1 MSKRF
6 DFWTNGIAAV
16 LQSPGLAQLVEHRT
30 DRGTVVEQNAN
41 TEAWFHIPLTSPTV
55 MEDDSTIY
63 LRRLGLRAKLNEN
76 AQLDRIHVRRGTD
89 LIVDLNVNYVGTTI
103 EATFDVPD
111 QPMSGGAQAGL
122 AMSIHVRFLT
132 GTPRGRIEIQGAGA
146 HYS

>member
-16 LQSPGLAQLVEHRT
+16 LEAPQLAQVLEHRT

-41 TEAWFHIPLTSPTV
+41 TDTWFHIPLTTPTV
-55 MEDDSTIY
+55 MEDDTSIY

-76 AQLDRIHVRRGTD
+76 AQMDRIHVRRGTD
-89 LIVDLNVNYVGTTI
+89 LIVDLAVNYIGTTV

-111 QPMSGGAQAGL
+111 QLTSGGSQAGL
-122 AMSIHVRFLT
+122 AMSIHVRFLS
-132 GTPRGRIEIQGAGA
+132 GAPRGRIEIQGAGA
-146 HYS
+146 QYS